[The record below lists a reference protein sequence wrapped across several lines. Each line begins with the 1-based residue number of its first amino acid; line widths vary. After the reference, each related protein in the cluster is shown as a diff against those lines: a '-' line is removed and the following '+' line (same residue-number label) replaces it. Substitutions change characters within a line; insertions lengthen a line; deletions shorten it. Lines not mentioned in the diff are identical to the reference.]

1 MSSKSNFSYF
11 SLIFDD
17 KKVIE
22 SFNIKRKALEIVHQK
37 ENNLFLDNQLFD
49 FYLNKNQIII
59 EKLTPELIYENF
71 IEDENSDKIL
81 KSFVKMQN

>member
-1 MSSKSNFSYF
+1 MSSKSDFPYF
-11 SLIFDD
+11 SLTFDD

-37 ENNLFLDNQLFD
+37 ENNLFIDNQLFD

-59 EKLTPELIYENF
+59 EKLTPKLIYPGLCNR
-71 IEDENSDKIL
+71 
-81 KSFVKMQN
+81 KSA